1 MSEYVVFKIAFGVD
15 ILRSDVVVGRV
26 RASSERE
33 AVALAT
39 GVKEPMPTTVKWID
53 EEVYDFQF
61 YAVNAESRFG

>member
-15 ILRSDVVVGRV
+15 ILRCDVVVGRV

-39 GVKEPMPTTVKWID
+39 GIKDPMPTSVKWVD
-53 EEVYDFQF
+53 EDIYDFQF
-61 YAVNAESRFG
+61 YAVNAESRF